1 MLLYVLKYD
10 IINKTRLAK
19 RNVLLINTEELI
31 MAKKKSGSLANA
43 IMGLPWIVRLL
54 LAIFLDVVYGI
65 ARFVDGLAQRN
76 VLKIIIGFL
85 WIFYGLG
92 IGWILDIICVIVGAR
107 PILL

>member
-1 MLLYVLKYD
+1 MERK
-10 IINKTRLAK
+10 
-19 RNVLLINTEELI
+19 VLLINTEELI
-31 MAKKKSGSLANA
+31 MAKKSGSLANA

-107 PILL
+107 PILF